1 MEAFK
6 FSSLVFLSLGRI
18 THSHVSDDTY
28 CSTQAKLGP
37 FSQTKWSTPA
47 TKQPYLLANPQRE
60 ICLLNDREPA
70 DLF

>member
-6 FSSLVFLSLGRI
+6 FSSLVFLFLSRI
-18 THSHVSDDTY
+18 TRSHVSDTY
-28 CSTQAKLGP
+28 CSTQAKWGP

-60 ICLLNDREPA
+60 ICPLNDREPA